1 MGTEQ
6 SNRVLAAIGAVSAIL
21 AAGGS
26 SVFASQIKA
35 QKNDVPLGYTRHT
48 HVPLQ
53 SIETLNKVK
62 DGADRQTSV
71 IYKGHNAALDNV
83 KVQTMQPVLR
93 TVNVQT
99 SQQHTYAVKTGDSL
113 WSIAAAE
120 DTTVDELMANNQL
133 TSSIIHVGQKLSLE
147 ALQPTS
153 SEASTMD
160 ASAAPSED
168 NNTLQTLNLVSAVD
182 TKVDQTKD
190 DNVVQSDVKST
201 STDQV
206 ANASA
211 DSLSSTVVTS
221 AATSAT
227 DSVSVLSAS
236 KSKATTSIAP
246 TSQQT
251 KAVTTNNVIS
261 TLAADKTVTS
271 HVSST
276 ATSTQTATLSSSKV
290 TTSSAATSVSS
301 STSQLKSQSNSDV
314 SNVVTSNA
322 TTKRAV
328 SVSSQAAPASS
339 AAVRSTPDQ
348 ASTSTQMDEPAQ
360 PTKSQAAA
368 TEVSAAP
375 TPSQPN
381 YTADQSTRTKVVQ
394 TAVDYQNQ
402 QVPYV
407 WGGASTQGADCSG
420 LVQQAYASAGVS
432 LPHNTVAQEAYFNA
446 QPVNAAQPGDVLFW
460 GPQGATYHN
469 AIAIGDSQYIAAPE
483 PGKNVQT
490 YTMDGQNFMPSFSG
504 SLRQ

>member
-35 QKNDVPLGYTRHT
+35 QKSNAASGYTRHT
-48 HVPLQ
+48 HVSLQ
-53 SIETLNKVK
+53 SIETLNKVQ

-71 IYKGHNAALDNV
+71 IYTGHNGALDNV

-93 TVNVQT
+93 TVNVQM
-99 SQQHTYAVKTGDSL
+99 SPQHTYAVKTGDSL

-147 ALQPTS
+147 EPPTPS
-153 SEASTMD
+153 SEASATT
-160 ASAAPSED
+160 ASAAPIEAEEALK
-168 NNTLQTLNLVSAVD
+168 TVNLVSTFD

-190 DNVVQSDVKST
+190 DTVVQSDFKST
-201 STDQV
+201 STDKI

-221 AATSAT
+221 AATSTTA
-227 DSVSVLSAS
+227 VSAVSAS

-261 TLAADKTVTS
+261 TLAADKTGTS

-301 STSQLKSQSNSDV
+301 STTQLKSQSNSDV

-322 TTKRAV
+322 TIKHAD
-328 SVSSQAAPASS
+328 SVSSQAVPAPSVS
-339 AAVRSTPDQ
+339 DQ
-348 ASTSTQMDEPAQ
+348 ASTFTQTNESTQSI
-360 PTKSQAAA
+360 TSQAATTA
-368 TEVSAAP
+368 VSAAP

-420 LVQQAYASAGVS
+420 LVQQAYAAAGVS

>member
-35 QKNDVPLGYTRHT
+35 QKSNAASGYTRHT
-48 HVPLQ
+48 HVSLQ
-53 SIETLNKVK
+53 SIETLNKVQ

-71 IYKGHNAALDNV
+71 IYTGHNGALDNV

-93 TVNVQT
+93 TVDVQM
-99 SQQHTYAVKTGDSL
+99 SPQHTYAVKTGDSL

-147 ALQPTS
+147 EPPTPS
-153 SEASTMD
+153 SEASATT
-160 ASAAPSED
+160 ASAAPIEAEEALK
-168 NNTLQTLNLVSAVD
+168 TVNLVSTFD

-190 DNVVQSDVKST
+190 DTVVQSDFKST
-201 STDQV
+201 STDKI

-221 AATSAT
+221 AATSTTA
-227 DSVSVLSAS
+227 VSAVSAS

-251 KAVTTNNVIS
+251 K
-261 TLAADKTVTS
+261 
-271 HVSST
+271 

-301 STSQLKSQSNSDV
+301 STTQLKSQSNSDV

-322 TTKRAV
+322 TIKHAD
-328 SVSSQAAPASS
+328 SVSSQAVPAPSVS
-339 AAVRSTPDQ
+339 DQ
-348 ASTSTQMDEPAQ
+348 ASTCTQTNESTQSI
-360 PTKSQAAA
+360 TSQAATTA
-368 TEVSAAP
+368 VSAAP

-420 LVQQAYASAGVS
+420 LVQQAYAAAGVS

>member
-35 QKNDVPLGYTRHT
+35 QKSDTPSGYTRHT
-48 HVPLQ
+48 HVSLQ
-53 SIETLNKVK
+53 SVETLNKVK
-62 DGADRQTSV
+62 NGADRQTSV
-71 IYKGHNAALDNV
+71 IYTGHNAALDNV

-93 TVNVQT
+93 TVNVQK

-113 WSIAAAE
+113 WSIAAAK
-120 DTTVDELMANNQL
+120 DTTVNELMANNQL

-147 ALQPTS
+147 TLQPTS

-168 NNTLQTLNLVSAVD
+168 NNPLQTLNLVSAVD

-201 STDQV
+201 STEQT

-227 DSVSVLSAS
+227 DLVSVLSAS
-236 KSKATTSIAP
+236 KGKVTTSVAP
-246 TSQQT
+246 TSQQA

-261 TLAADKTVTS
+261 TLAAGKTVTS
-271 HVSST
+271 QVSST

-301 STSQLKSQSNSDV
+301 STMLLKSQSNSDV

-322 TTKRAV
+322 TTKRAA

-339 AAVRSTPDQ
+339 AAVQSTPDQ
-348 ASTSTQMDEPAQ
+348 ASTSTQMDEPTQ
-360 PTKSQAAA
+360 PTTLQAA
-368 TEVSAAP
+368 TTVSAAP

-407 WGGASTQGADCSG
+407 WGGASTQGTDCSG

>member
-35 QKNDVPLGYTRHT
+35 QKNDAPSGYTRHT
-48 HVPLQ
+48 HVSLQ

-71 IYKGHNAALDNV
+71 IYTGHNGALDNV

-99 SQQHTYAVKTGDSL
+99 SPQHTYAVKTGDSL
-113 WSIAAAE
+113 WSIAAAKG
-120 DTTVDELMANNQL
+120 TTVGELMANNQL

-147 ALQPTS
+147 EPQTPS
-153 SEASTMD
+153 SEASAST
-160 ASAAPSED
+160 ASAAPIE
-168 NNTLQTLNLVSAVD
+168 TGEALKTVNLVSAVD
-182 TKVDQTKD
+182 SKGDQTKD
-190 DNVVQSDVKST
+190 DTVVQSDVKST
-201 STDQV
+201 STDQI

-211 DSLSSTVVTS
+211 DGLNSTGVTS

-227 DSVSVLSAS
+227 VAVSAVSAS
-236 KSKATTSIAP
+236 KSKVTTSIAP

-261 TLAADKTVTS
+261 TLAADKTGTS

-290 TTSSAATSVSS
+290 ATSSVATSVSS
-301 STSQLKSQSNSDV
+301 STTQLKSQSNSDV
-314 SNVVTSNA
+314 SNGVTSNA
-322 TTKRAV
+322 TIKQTN
-328 SVSSQAAPASS
+328 SISSQAVPASS
-339 AAVRSTPDQ
+339 ASAQ
-348 ASTSTQMDEPAQ
+348 ASTATQTNEPTQST
-360 PTKSQAAA
+360 TSQAATA
-368 TEVSAAP
+368 TVSAAP

-490 YTMDGQNFMPSFSG
+490 YTMDGQTLMPSFSG